1 MLNYEC
7 SVNDTL
13 GIGTTIWL
21 GDAFEC
27 MDTSNQIRL
36 THSEYDSG
44 QSGVCGDYSAES
56 IGVNG
61 TRYISRLS
69 SHSSMLNET
78 TINCTLSGV
87 VVVETVTLKIEG

>member
-1 MLNYEC
+1 MFNYVC
-7 SVNDTL
+7 NVGDTL
-13 GIGTTIWL
+13 GIGSTIWL
-21 GDAFEC
+21 GDTFEC
-27 MDTSNQIRL
+27 IDTSNQIRL

-61 TRYISRLS
+61 SEYISRLS
-69 SHSSMLNET
+69 SHSSTLNET

-87 VVVETVTLKIEG
+87 VLVETIALKIEG